1 MNVVIGGASGIGAA
15 VAGLLPGETLV
26 ADRVG
31 GQVDCDVT
39 DRASLDAVAAMV
51 DRLDALVITAGLSPS
66 LADARS
72 ILSVNLAGSA
82 LVLEAFDHLVG
93 DGTVAV
99 LLASLAAHMFPFS
112 PEVLRALDDPATV
125 ADAGL
130 TDDAATAY
138 AMSKM
143 GVIRMVRRAA
153 PAWGARG
160 ARIVSVSPGLVDTP
174 MGRSEIAADN
184 GSTEVGAGCAIG
196 RPAHPGEI
204 AGVIAFLCSGA
215 ASYVTGADWLVDG
228 GSVAAFVPM

>member
-1 MNVVIGGASGIGAA
+1 MNVVIGGASGIGEA
-15 VAGLLPGETLV
+15 VARLLPGETLI

-31 GQVDCDVT
+31 GQVTCDIT
-39 DRASLDAVAAMV
+39 DPASLAAVAAMV

-82 LVLEAFDHLVG
+82 LALEAFDHLVG
-93 DGTVAV
+93 ESTVAV
-99 LLASLAAHMFPFS
+99 LMASLAAHMFPFS
-112 PEVLRALDDPATV
+112 PEVLAALDSPATAV
-125 ADAGL
+125 DAGL
-130 TDDAATAY
+130 TDDPATAY

-153 PAWGARG
+153 PGWGARG

-174 MGRSEIAADN
+174 MGRSEIAAEN

-196 RPAHPGEI
+196 RPARPDEI
-204 AGVIAFLCSGA
+204 AGVVAFLCSDA